1 MAGRLEKDL
10 QTKCL
15 KYLKSQEI
23 YNINIYGSGRA
34 AKGAPD
40 IIACINGLFVA
51 FELKV
56 GTNDLQDNQKI
67 HKRRIER
74 SHGLHFTPRTFEEF
88 KKEVDKCRKDKR
100 LTP

>member
-1 MAGRLEKDL
+1 MSNEKKL
-10 QTKCL
+10 QDKCL
-15 KYLKSQEI
+15 KYLKDKKI

-56 GTNDLQDNQKI
+56 GTNDLQDDQKI
-67 HKRRIER
+67 HKLRIEK
-74 SHGLHFTPRTFEEF
+74 SHGLHFTPRSFEEF
-88 KKEVDKCRKDKR
+88 KKEVEKCEKKTAKNN
-100 LTP
+100 L